1 MKIVNFRVDDAEHQL
16 MQALAAAAGMSLS
29 GYIRQHFRT
38 RAIAEG
44 LMPDPLW
51 EHRVYL
57 VKGQLTTG
65 VAPKPEPA
73 TPTPTTPEPAAPQRT
88 PTPAAQ
94 PQPTHNP
101 IPNPFAHLPP
111 VDDVMFEY
119 PEPVD
124 NPPPDDLA

>member
-65 VAPKPEPA
+65 VAPKAEPA
-73 TPTPTTPEPAAPQRT
+73 APTPTTPA

-94 PQPTHNP
+94 PLPTPTPAQPTHNP
-101 IPNPFAHLPP
+101 YAHLPP
-111 VDDVMFEY
+111 VDAVMFEY